1 MRNLKRALSLAVAS
15 VMLLGLMV
23 VGTGAASVS
32 DFTDADEI
40 SNEEAAAVTTAIGI
54 FAGYDDGSF
63 RPDNAVTRAEM
74 ATIICKMLYGSDV
87 NASQITGTSVFTDV
101 TGEYAWAEGYVN
113 LCSSLGIVGGYGD
126 GLFGPGDTVTTAQA
140 TLMLCKAL
148 GYFQTEEEYGTSW
161 ELAATT
167 KGTELGLYGNL
178 TLSTTAELTRDNVA
192 VMVLNA
198 LTNATSVSYNSNFNI
213 YYTQSWTDGVLE
225 VDSSVIDGS
234 ATITSPKFE
243 DSDYQ
248 YTLGWKTFGLYTQDS
263 TDDFGRPSAYRWYVK
278 GQTSAITGTYTAE
291 ADLTYTSSVSSKT
304 IYSDLGLTSSIDDA
318 KLYIDGNGDRDSD
331 DTQDTITLARS
342 GSNYLDD
349 LNGYG
354 ILTEVFADGDEVV
367 ITIINTYLA
376 KAVADYDED
385 DEELQIEVQANINL
399 DDDVLSNDDFAV
411 SEYLEDDYLLIT
423 AYDNGEGEYVVAS
436 VSPVDVLDNVVVTSS
451 RTDDYVTADGTRY
464 YYNDTSVADSSAL
477 GNDLMTGSS
486 DYDLNGD
493 AYTLYLD
500 SYGYVIGV
508 DGYSAGTSVDD
519 YLFVT
524 QTGTSAFDNVA
535 RVVFMDGS
543 TQTVTV
549 SELDNNDDFEWATS
563 QGGADKFYSY
573 DVDRNGDYELTTV
586 ETTGDDIV
594 TQGSVS
600 FDEDETMISD
610 DDATPIEGVNR
621 AATSSTVFIADDRV
635 YVGVRNAPTVT
646 ADADDTYVY
655 YLMDENNRLLAVYTA
670 ESGVSSTDTDELVY
684 ILDDSYATSSD
695 GDVTYYT
702 YTAIV
707 NGEKGELDS
716 NDAGLAEGLYRVDS
730 YTDGYADL
738 SDQIDSGDDDLITVT
753 ELRAADYEGSVLT
766 TTGTGGGVNSWIL
779 DDDVTILTVDGTT
792 VRSISASGV
801 RNAVNNGFTTAYL
814 VEASSS
820 NSDIVMI
827 ILVDLS

>member
-87 NASQITGTSVFTDV
+87 NASQFTGTSVFTDV

-167 KGTELGLYGNL
+167 KGTELGFFGDL
-178 TLSTTAELTRDNVA
+178 TLGANEPLTRDNVA

-318 KLYIDGNGDRDSD
+318 KLYIDGVPQSD
-331 DTQDTITLARS
+331 ITLDRS

-385 DEELQIEVQANINL
+385 DEELQIEVQADITL

-423 AYDNGEGEYVVAS
+423 AYVNIEDEYVVAS

-573 DVDRNGDYELTTV
+573 DVDRNGDYELTSLTKGSN
-586 ETTGDDIV
+586 E
-594 TQGSVS
+594 GSVTWNS
-600 FDEDETMISD
+600 KSYAEDADVIE
-610 DDATPIEGVNR
+610 DDATPIVGVNR
-621 AATSSTVFIADDRV
+621 AATSSTVFIADDQV

-646 ADADDTYVY
+646 GEKGGTTVY
-655 YLMDENNRLLAVYTA
+655 YLLDENNRLLAVYTSTA
-670 ESGVSSTDTDELVY
+670 GVSSTDTDELVY